1 MHTDW
6 KATEKMLQNGIV
18 KRASQA
24 VITSNINNTMSSLSV
39 INQQSTTL
47 VKERKS
53 IDVIKKTNIMS
64 NLIYKPLD
72 ASALATKA

>member
-6 KATEKMLQNGIV
+6 KASEKMLQNGIV